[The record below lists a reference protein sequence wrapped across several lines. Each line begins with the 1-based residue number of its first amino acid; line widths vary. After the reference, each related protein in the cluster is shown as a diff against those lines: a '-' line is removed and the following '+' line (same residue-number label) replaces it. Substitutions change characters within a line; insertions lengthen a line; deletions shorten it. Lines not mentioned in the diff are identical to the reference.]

1 MNLLAGDLEESVRA
15 SPSIDKPGQL
25 GGDDRNSRV
34 QGRDTYI
41 WLVELE
47 PAKPYLVDGLGEP
60 FKIHRLD
67 NIIVNAHPAA
77 LCNMGFL
84 S

>member
-1 MNLLAGDLEESVRA
+1 MNLLEGHLEELMRA
-15 SPSIDKPGQL
+15 SPSVDKPGQL

-47 PAKPYLVDGLGEP
+47 PAKPYPVDGLGKL

-67 NIIVNAHPAA
+67 NIIVNAHPAD
-77 LCNMGFL
+77 LCNMGFIA
-84 S
+84 

>member
-1 MNLLAGDLEESVRA
+1 MRA

-25 GGDDRNSRV
+25 GGDDRNSIV

-47 PAKPYLVDGLGEP
+47 PAKPYLVDGLGKL
-60 FKIHRLD
+60 FNIHRLD

-77 LCNMGFL
+77 LRNIRPL
-84 S
+84 T